1 MSSPI
6 IYDVAIIGGGAAGM
20 MAAGT
25 VAESGANIVLIEKND
40 RLGKKLLITG
50 KGRCNVTNNDQD
62 VKSFCDKFGSSGK
75 FLYSSL
81 YQFGVNDVINF
92 FSKYG
97 VKCKIERGNRV
108 FPESDKAQDIL
119 NALIVFLRET
129 SVNILLKS
137 AVKSI
142 KLEKN
147 SIFKLL
153 IEDGREIVSR
163 RIIICTGG
171 KSYPT
176 TGSNGDGY
184 KWIQDFGHSLVPLKP
199 VLVSVKTKEKF
210 VKDLQ
215 GLSLKNVKISI
226 IQNDRKIDDR
236 FGELLFTSQGLSG
249 PIVLD
254 LSKRISELLISGPVK
269 IVLDFKPALDNKS
282 LDLRILRDFKEQA
295 NKEYKNSLSML
306 LPKKLIPVIIDKS
319 GINPVKP
326 VNSITKDE
334 RKKLLHLLKEF
345 SLTIDEVDGFSK
357 AIITSGGI
365 NLKEITPTSMES
377 KIVKNLFFAGE
388 IIDLDGPTGG
398 YNLQLAWST
407 ARLAANNCL
416 KGTINEK
423 GKD

>member
-1 MSSPI
+1 
-6 IYDVAIIGGGAAGM
+6 
-20 MAAGT
+20 
-25 VAESGANIVLIEKND
+25 
-40 RLGKKLLITG
+40 
-50 KGRCNVTNNDQD
+50 
-62 VKSFCDKFGSSGK
+62 
-75 FLYSSL
+75 
-81 YQFGVNDVINF
+81 
-92 FSKYG
+92 
-97 VKCKIERGNRV
+97 
-108 FPESDKAQDIL
+108 
-119 NALIVFLRET
+119 
-129 SVNILLKS
+129 
-137 AVKSI
+137 
-142 KLEKN
+142 
-147 SIFKLL
+147 
-153 IEDGREIVSR
+153 
-163 RIIICTGG
+163 
-171 KSYPT
+171 
-176 TGSNGDGY
+176 
-184 KWIQDFGHSLVPLKP
+184 
-199 VLVSVKTKEKF
+199 
-210 VKDLQ
+210 
-215 GLSLKNVKISI
+215 
-226 IQNDRKIDDR
+226 
-236 FGELLFTSQGLSG
+236 
-249 PIVLD
+249 
-254 LSKRISELLISGPVK
+254 LLISGPVK